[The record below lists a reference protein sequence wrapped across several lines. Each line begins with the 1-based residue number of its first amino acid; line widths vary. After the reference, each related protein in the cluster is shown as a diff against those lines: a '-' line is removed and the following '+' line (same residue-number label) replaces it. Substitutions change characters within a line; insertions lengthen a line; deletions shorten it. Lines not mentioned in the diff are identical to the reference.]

1 MMSLQKCADRSSSR
15 AALTETLN
23 ETETSNRTDTDEFNS
38 FQFWRDPLPTLGPD
52 LLELL
57 VSRTVSELTTCTET
71 EVQVCSCDL

>member
-38 FQFWRDPLPTLGPD
+38 FQFWRDPLPTLDPD

-57 VSRTVSELTTCTET
+57 VSRTVSELTTC
-71 EVQVCSCDL
+71 DL